1 MGMEYKGRLI
11 LRDLILISLLAGLG
25 IATKQ
30 IIAPIVMIV
39 SSPLYIPAGT
49 LAGGIYMMWPVLA
62 RGIVRKPGAGLLCTI
77 IQSLVV
83 FLSPI
88 GMLGALTLPIY
99 IAPGIMIELVFVA
112 SLFRRPNLLVL
123 TLAGLGAN
131 AAGSL
136 MVAYMVLEI
145 RDHVLVLILAA
156 SAASGIVGG
165 LLAYKI
171 TREVERIFPAYGDMS
186 DRVHLETGTKPVNA
200 DIVRQDQ

>member
-1 MGMEYKGRLI
+1 MEYKGRLI

-30 IIAPIVMIV
+30 IVAPMVMIV

-83 FLSPI
+83 FLSPF
-88 GMLGALTLPIY
+88 GMHGALTFPVY
-99 IAPGIMIELVFVA
+99 IAPGVVIEIIFVA
-112 SLFRRPNLLVL
+112 FLFRRPNLLV
-123 TLAGLGAN
+123 TVLAGLGAN

-136 MVAYMVLEI
+136 MVAYLILGI

-165 LLAYKI
+165 VLAYGI
-171 TREVERIFPAYGDMS
+171 TREIGRVFPAYGDKS
-186 DRVHLETGTKPVNA
+186 DPVDADPGVKPVNV
-200 DIVRQDQ
+200 DVFRQNP